1 MRRLRPSGVSIGSMA
16 MQADCTEQSPQFSH
30 TSGLICTLRVGSA
43 SLPRL
48 RRRRFS
54 VAQTWS

>member
-1 MRRLRPSGVSIGSMA
+1 VVSTGSIA
-16 MQADCTEQSPQFSH
+16 MHPDCVEQSPQFSQ
-30 TSGLICTLRVGSA
+30 TC
-43 SLPRL
+43 SLMTTWRAGCAIEPRL